1 MGIALQAR
9 STNAP
14 REVELNCLRVLNLTR
29 QVKRHVGH
37 ANDALQLREIGIRF
51 ALLRRERKTY
61 ISQRPM

>member
-1 MGIALQAR
+1 MVSKGKKMLQQAACLEGEGHGQMGIALQAR

-37 ANDALQLREIGIRF
+37 ANDTLQL
-51 ALLRRERKTY
+51 
-61 ISQRPM
+61 